1 MDLSVVKEKLHSL
14 QYTSVVDFLKDIRLM
29 LNNCKTFNKVQN
41 RFFFSIRQVNRGGNQ
56 TADVEKLSLS
66 NCPLWIRQTCL
77 LQALFDLIT
86 HLIDLYLAP
95 VVRMSDNAFHWIN
108 RCPVNSAE
116 HFAIIY
122 SLESNLSVRQCYL
135 PFIQLGPGGQ

>member
-77 LQALFDLIT
+77 LQARFDLTIHINPFCKIQNYLLSKST
-86 HLIDLYLAP
+86 SLILLPPYIPRILMILP
-95 VVRMSDNAFHWIN
+95 GCS
-108 RCPVNSAE
+108 NSGLR
-116 HFAIIY
+116 Y
-122 SLESNLSVRQCYL
+122 TLDRSLS
-135 PFIQLGPGGQ
+135 GPGGSNVG

>member
-41 RFFFSIRQVNRGGNQ
+41 RFFFSIRQVNWGGNQ

-77 LQALFDLIT
+77 LQALFDLTT
-86 HLIDLYLAP
+86 HINPFCKIQNYLLSKSTSLILLP
-95 VVRMSDNAFHWIN
+95 PHIPRIFMILPGCS
-108 RCPVNSAE
+108 NSGLR
-116 HFAIIY
+116 Y
-122 SLESNLSVRQCYL
+122 TLDRSLS
-135 PFIQLGPGGQ
+135 GPGGSNVG